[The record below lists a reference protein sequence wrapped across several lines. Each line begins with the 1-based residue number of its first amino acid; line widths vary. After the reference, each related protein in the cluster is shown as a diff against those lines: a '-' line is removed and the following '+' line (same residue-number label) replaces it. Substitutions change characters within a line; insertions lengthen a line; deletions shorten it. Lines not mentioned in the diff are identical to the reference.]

1 MENALTINEV
11 YSIFNDET
19 TKKTLTVNEY
29 ILESICCVNV
39 EKWLNIPTNGIPS
52 RVVIKMSKK
61 FDMKKSQRYA
71 NKVKNKA
78 RARRPFDHSMFLS
91 VRDSRRL
98 EEKEE
103 KEKNTVKKFI
113 D

>member
-1 MENALTINEV
+1 MKNALTINEV
-11 YSIFNDET
+11 YSIFNVET

-71 NKVKNKA
+71 NKEKNNA
-78 RARRPFDHSMFLS
+78 RARRKITPMVYLS
-91 VRDSRRL
+91 VRDQRRL
-98 EEKEE
+98 EEKED
-103 KEKNTVKKFI
+103 KENN
-113 D
+113 